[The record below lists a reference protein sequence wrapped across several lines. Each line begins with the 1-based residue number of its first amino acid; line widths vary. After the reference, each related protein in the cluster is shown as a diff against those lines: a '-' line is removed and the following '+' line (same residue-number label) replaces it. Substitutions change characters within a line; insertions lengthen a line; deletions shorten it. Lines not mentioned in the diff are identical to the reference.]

1 MYQLTHSHHLDTQ
14 SGFVANAKHLKLT
27 LPSLEE
33 GSCSVWFI
41 KKQVGKLFHA
51 CVQKYLQGEKPEYQT
66 VP

>member
-41 KKQVGKLFHA
+41 RNKLGNYSMP
-51 CVQKYLQGEKPEYQT
+51 VYKKYLQGEKPEYQT